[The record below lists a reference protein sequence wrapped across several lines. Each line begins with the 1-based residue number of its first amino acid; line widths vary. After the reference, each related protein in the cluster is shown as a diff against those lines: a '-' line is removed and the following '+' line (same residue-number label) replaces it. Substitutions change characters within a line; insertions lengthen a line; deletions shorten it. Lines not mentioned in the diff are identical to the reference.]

1 MWLFRTSEGSLT
13 HLAQD
18 GKVED
23 NLVPR
28 PKLIG
33 SLEGRTVTQIGAG
46 KAHTLALTKEGEVLS
61 FGLQTYGRLGR
72 KEANT
77 SSDKPLGPGI
87 VELPGEDRVI
97 ALGAGRVLFVQL
109 SEASFLWRQPA

>member
-1 MWLFRTSEGSLT
+1 M
-13 HLAQD
+13 QD

-33 SLEGRTVTQIGAG
+33 SLEGKSVTQIGAG
-46 KAHTLALTKEGEVLS
+46 KSHTLALTKEGEVLS

-72 KEANT
+72 AEANT
-77 SSDKPLGPGI
+77 SSDKSLGPGKI
-87 VELPGEDRVI
+87 VLPTEDEVI
-97 ALGAGRVLFVQL
+97 AVAAGRPCSPQNYLRLFCNISQQ
-109 SEASFLWRQPA
+109 SWDG